1 MVSRLEVFDELPQ
14 VTTLVNN
21 FLVGKSVHNKNNALI
36 LSFSLSNHLFYPF
49 LYKYIPIW
57 PRKRSFEGKY
67 ELLITIS
74 QLRAFQQKKQ
84 HARGGLTV
92 FKPSINF
99 LMQKA
104 SVDLVKD
111 MRDWLKQ
118 VH

>member
-49 LYKYIPIW
+49 LHKYIPIW